1 MILNKLVSYNVSILR
16 QICCYFLRKS
26 KLLHNLQYLNSTNNH
41 NTRSNMNVLCKS
53 IILFQTALV
62 SGNSKSSKD
71 CEFMKLFNLLVFVCV
86 TWLNGYTQNSN
97 PFIIKQNRNV
107 INTEEVI
114 TSPAKLF
121 VSLAEP
127 AIDGRWFVEYLT
139 IKDKYET
146 INIVDDYGL
155 NCIIDPQ
162 LDKDGRGHVRESQ
175 LQWALVP
182 SRPILKNV
190 HFSYTYDWTDDTI
203 FPNGIFSFDVDS
215 DSKTWCWLYVSESYI
230 WEIPVIYAW
239 CEKFDAIESKH
250 IEYPADWGE
259 FVYITAN
266 NEFGFSLSDVLYTT
280 DYITDED
287 ILNRI
292 NEIRET
298 SSIDEVNIDMD
309 TIETKWN
316 NNTLLFS
323 KEVDNVFVFSING
336 QLLRTATK
344 CNSFD
349 LSFLS
354 SGVYFVKYN
363 YNSKSSQT
371 KIYKR

>member
-26 KLLHNLQYLNSTNNH
+26 KFLHNLQYLNSTNNH

-53 IILFQTALV
+53 VILFQTALV
-62 SGNSKSSKD
+62 SGNSKCSKD
-71 CEFMKLFNLLVFVCV
+71 CEFMKLFILLVFVCV

-155 NCIIDPQ
+155 NCVIDPQ
-162 LDKDGRGHVRESQ
+162 LDKWTLAKHVYNDSLRSDVYLLKIKFEDGRGHVRESQ

-215 DSKTWCWLYVSESYI
+215 ENPTSFWLYVSESYI
-230 WEIPVIYAW
+230 WENSYIYMAGA
-239 CEKFDAIESKH
+239 KNLM
-250 IEYPADWGE
+250 P
-259 FVYITAN
+259 
-266 NEFGFSLSDVLYTT
+266 
-280 DYITDED
+280 
-287 ILNRI
+287 LNL
-292 NEIRET
+292 
-298 SSIDEVNIDMD
+298 NI
-309 TIETKWN
+309 
-316 NNTLLFS
+316 
-323 KEVDNVFVFSING
+323 
-336 QLLRTATK
+336 
-344 CNSFD
+344 
-349 LSFLS
+349 
-354 SGVYFVKYN
+354 
-363 YNSKSSQT
+363 
-371 KIYKR
+371 